1 MKRSTKKA
9 LRIATAAVAGF
20 GLLIGYLSYRN
31 AQIAR
36 ELDSEGVTTSAV
48 VIGRH
53 TEERTFH
60 NRRRAPTQRQITR
73 IEYEFT
79 VDGKTYRNDVS
90 GLSGSGA
97 LQRGDRVQIVYAPD
111 DPQTHRFVRNPN
123 GTIRRLVR
131 PKRRREVRECAT
143 ERRPYRAR
151 AASETLQLNA

>member
-48 VIGRH
+48 IIGRH

-97 LQRGDRVQIVYAPD
+97 LQRGDRVQIVFRRFAPGEARQIVKD
-111 DPQTHRFVRNPN
+111 AGFYWSPSLKCWQ
-123 GTIRRLVR
+123 RRIT
-131 PKRRREVRECAT
+131 KKAE
-143 ERRPYRAR
+143 R
-151 AASETLQLNA
+151 AAYDVSCKLAALHLH